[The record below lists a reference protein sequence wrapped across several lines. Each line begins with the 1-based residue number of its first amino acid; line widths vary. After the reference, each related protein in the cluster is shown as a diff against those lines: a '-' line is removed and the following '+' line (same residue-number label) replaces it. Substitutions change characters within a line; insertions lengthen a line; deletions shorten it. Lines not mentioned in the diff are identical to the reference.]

1 MRCLRGGDTAQSL
14 QGACKEHQSHHN
26 AWTGDLRR
34 LTSGGCKGPTDIDQK
49 TEQGI
54 KEAPETLAVSKVR
67 QAEQA
72 NRRRVDETTFSR
84 GELVLND
91 LRDQRQCYKLQHNNR
106 RAAKLFQR
114 WVGPF
119 EVVEAFSDTP
129 TYRLRLTHDDKSHPV
144 FRVLKRKLYNLNN
157 ADNFPSRKPPRP
169 GPIALTARRNTRNVE
184 DTDALEWW
192 EQGEQL

>member
-1 MRCLRGGDTAQSL
+1 LTYIAPLSRKAAPTVPLFCPLSRRQQTP
-14 QGACKEHQSHHN
+14 CKWDN
-26 AWTGDLRR
+26 
-34 LTSGGCKGPTDIDQK
+34 K
-49 TEQGI
+49 I

-169 GPIALTARRNTRNVE
+169 GPIALTARRNTRSRRSW
-184 DTDALEWW
+184 T
-192 EQGEQL
+192 